1 MSTCPQKTNN
11 NYSNTCYPAFNKYGA
26 GQMAASPPSNGANDG
41 RPKGCAGNVSNA
53 GDFAG
58 EKSGTLTT
66 FRRGAPNQ
74 SC

>member
-11 NYSNTCYPAFNKYGA
+11 NYSNTCYPAFNKFGA

-41 RPKGCAGNVSNA
+41 PPKGYVGNVRLA
-53 GDFAG
+53 DGFAD
-58 EKSGTLTT
+58 EKSVTLTT
-66 FRRGAPNQ
+66 FRREAPDQ